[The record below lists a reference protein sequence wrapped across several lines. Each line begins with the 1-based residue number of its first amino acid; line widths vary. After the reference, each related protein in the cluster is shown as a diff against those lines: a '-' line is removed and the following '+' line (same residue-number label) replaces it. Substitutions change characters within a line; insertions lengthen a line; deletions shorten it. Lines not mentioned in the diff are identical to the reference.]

1 MRAAFFHDIG
11 SYILLPVAEAN
22 SDATLL
28 YIDESTADLRHNNV
42 KKLLEETYGSESVRR
57 KFIPEFSRWR
67 EDIEK
72 RLTNEDAHEK
82 ALRKWVLEDA
92 QKYDG
97 DDDGAENYADEQ
109 EEDASFFQSITWKYL
124 RILLQFILV
133 AGIGAAFLL
142 W

>member
-1 MRAAFFHDIG
+1 MRAAFFHGIG

-82 ALRKWVLEDA
+82 ALLKTMGERSEALLLLCEVRDALGARASNGLLSDIHELE
-92 QKYDG
+92 
-97 DDDGAENYADEQ
+97 
-109 EEDASFFQSITWKYL
+109 TTT
-124 RILLQFILV
+124 
-133 AGIGAAFLL
+133 
-142 W
+142 